1 MSNLNLEQLV
11 ESLFDKQVE
20 LLSQLVAEKS
30 TRGNEAQAQQ
40 IMKNEM
46 ASDGAR
52 IDELKVDV
60 DKIKHLP
67 GFSPVL
73 IDYDNMVNVIGN
85 YGNSDGTGRS
95 LILNGHI
102 DVVPEGPLSGWK
114 SHPYKPEVRG
124 NKLYGRGS
132 NDMKAGLTAKVFA
145 LKAIREA
152 GYMPN
157 APVYLQSVVE
167 EECTGNGAL
176 ACVAAGYKANAVLIG
191 EPFDE
196 ALVTAQVGV
205 IWFQIKLSGT
215 PVHAERATEGV
226 NAIEAMLPVIAAF

>member
-73 IDYDNMVNVIGN
+73 INYDNMVNVIGN
-85 YGNSDGTGRS
+85 YGNADGTDGKSVQRHGRTCYWD
-95 LILNGHI
+95 GCRR
-102 DVVPEGPLSGWK
+102 K
-114 SHPYKPEVRG
+114 SPG
-124 NKLYGRGS
+124 CL
-132 NDMKAGLTAKVFA
+132 F
-145 LKAIREA
+145 
-152 GYMPN
+152 
-157 APVYLQSVVE
+157 
-167 EECTGNGAL
+167 
-176 ACVAAGYKANAVLIG
+176 
-191 EPFDE
+191 
-196 ALVTAQVGV
+196 
-205 IWFQIKLSGT
+205 
-215 PVHAERATEGV
+215 
-226 NAIEAMLPVIAAF
+226 